1 MIVIESKRKKPE
13 TLLRE
18 YPNAVFCDVT
28 SKSAFLGLRQLSPFF
43 PWGGIP
49 VSFTPG
55 VYAYCV
61 EAVWQGLKVFENTDI
76 DTNLFSNNTMEG
88 LKRSTRVFGKVQGH
102 RKGVGGEVLL
112 NYLEARKKIFI
123 PTYKWMLE
131 HKAFHTIECFRAFCQ
146 EKPNVTLVLLDYQTN
161 CNIEDLTKPLSHAF
175 LVKSYVEGLPPYDD
189 VVIEKT
195 VHHVVVGRRV
205 YEWQTKEYSF
215 KTLPVVEGSNK
226 QLAID
231 FDE

>member
-1 MIVIESKRKKPE
+1 MIVIESKRKKQE
-13 TLLRE
+13 TLQKE

-28 SKSAFLGLRQLSPFF
+28 SKSPYLGLRQLSPFY

-49 VSFTPG
+49 VSFSPG
-55 VYAYCV
+55 VEASCV
-61 EAVWQGLKVFENTDI
+61 EAVWQGLKVFENADV
-76 DTNLFSNNTMEG
+76 DTELFLNNTMKG
-88 LKRSTRVFGKVQGH
+88 LKRSSRVYGKVLGH
-102 RKGVGGEVLL
+102 RKGVDGEILL
-112 NYLEARKKIFI
+112 NYHDARRKIYI

-131 HKAFHTIECFRAFCQ
+131 HKAFYTIEYLRAFCQ
-146 EKPNVTLVLLDYQTN
+146 ENPNVTLVLLDYQTN
-161 CNIEDLTKPLSHAF
+161 SNIEDLTKPLSHAF

-205 YEWQTKEYSF
+205 HEWQTKEYSF
-215 KTLPVVEGSNK
+215 KKLPVVDDNKK